1 MIPVVLDLIKIC
13 SVIYNPFFKSFFCL
27 QMTVNSIKQSI
38 IIIVYLMNNWQK
50 DESKEAGLGKGARHD
65 TQPVHQNKDD
75 TVSVNILAKPGAR
88 QNAITGKT
96 LSCYCSSAL
105 TDLDLILVLQYLLWL
120 HLIYWE
126 RFQTPLKNI
135 YQNLHIAF
143 SINMR
148 FNITL

>member
-38 IIIVYLMNNWQK
+38 IIVCLMNNWQK

-65 TQPVHQNKDD
+65 TQPVHQNKDG

-88 QNAITGKT
+88 QNAITGKSIIM
-96 LSCYCSSAL
+96 LLFFGIDRSRSHSCVTISVVV
-105 TDLDLILVLQYLLWL
+105 TLDLL
-120 HLIYWE
+120 
-126 RFQTPLKNI
+126 RT
-135 YQNLHIAF
+135 F
-143 SINMR
+143 SDTFKEYISEPPYS
-148 FNITL
+148 FFD